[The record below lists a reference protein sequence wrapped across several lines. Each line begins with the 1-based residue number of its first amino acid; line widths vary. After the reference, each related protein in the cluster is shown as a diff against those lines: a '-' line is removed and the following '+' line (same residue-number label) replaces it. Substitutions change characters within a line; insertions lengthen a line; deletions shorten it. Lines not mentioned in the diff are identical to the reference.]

1 MCVVACAHTHTHT
14 HTGISQSFKPEWDI
28 SSMFVI
34 CSVYSIQCFIVALYT
49 CFTHLFVFFLS
60 LPLSPL
66 FHSLLCHSLS
76 SPLPSLSSLLTPS
89 FLIPSPLPFLPTI
102 PPALPFNSFPPS
114 LLFLSSYLSFSFLFI
129 PLPLPPPPLP
139 TVRTHLK
146 AGG

>member
-14 HTGISQSFKPEWDI
+14 HTHTGSFKPERDI

-34 CSVYSIQCFIVALYT
+34 CSVYSIQCFNV

-89 FLIPSPLPFLPTI
+89 FLIPSPLPFYLPSHLPFPSTHSLPPSSSSLPT
-102 PPALPFNSFPPS
+102 FHS
-114 LLFLSSYLSFSFLFI
+114 LSSLF
-129 PLPLPPPPLP
+129 PFPFPSHPRPSPQ
-139 TVRTHLK
+139 
-146 AGG
+146 